1 MKDFAQISIERP
13 LYVWILVVACL
24 AGGYW
29 GMATVGRLEDP
40 PFDFKAAIVITTY
53 PGATAAEVELEVTDV
68 IEAAVQE
75 LPSLKEITSKSVPGR
90 SEVMVEIQAEYGP
103 EKLPQVWD
111 ELRRRVGE
119 AAMRLPPGTGT
130 PLVEDD
136 FGDVYGILYAVTAEG
151 YSAAQIHDISRDL
164 ANGLKTVPG
173 VAKVITAGEPEEAIF
188 IEVGQQRLA
197 RLGLSVNDL
206 FAGIAAENQVV
217 SAGSVLSGSLRVRIA
232 PPMAFDSVAAVENLR
247 LGRAGSTE
255 IIRLADIARVSRGP
269 VEHPSHLIRH
279 QGRPVFTLGVS
290 VVVGENVVEVGKA
303 VDRYLDETESSRPL
317 GVELL
322 PIYQQHVVVEQ
333 AIYGF
338 LVNLLMSVSTV
349 VGALCLFMGWR
360 AGMVVGSVLLL
371 TVGGTVAVMSFA
383 DIELHRISLGGLMIA
398 MGMLVDNA
406 IVVAEGMLVGVRTG
420 LSTTR
425 AASRAVRRT
434 QWPLLGATVIG
445 ILAFAPIGMSEDE
458 AGQFL
463 NALSSVIAISL
474 LLSWVLAITVVPL
487 LGHYLLRA
495 PTEVVATDSLYAGW
509 GYAPYRKIIALALRA
524 PGLVVAGLLLIMGSC
539 LYGFGFLKVGF
550 FPATSTPMFYVDYF
564 LPQGT
569 GIRQTAQRVEVLEAL
584 LADDPTVISTS
595 TFIGRGATR
604 FILTNQPEQPN
615 PAYALLIARV
625 VNADAIDAAIARIRA
640 LLPALD
646 PDAELRISR
655 PRFSSTG
662 GRMIEARLSGPD
674 PDMLRALAERIM
686 AIYRQEHAIEI
697 QMNWR
702 ERETT
707 LVPHFDE
714 ARARIAGIGRP
725 DLARTLSFAT
735 EGVTIGLYRERDNLL
750 PIVARAPDR
759 ERFDLDGLRDRLVWS
774 PIHQTNIPISQ
785 VVSRF
790 ELVPTDSLIHRRDRR
805 RTLSVGSNPDDGET
819 TDAVFK
825 RIRPQVEQL
834 DLPAGY
840 ALEWGGEYESSADAQ
855 ATLGTKLPLTFGLM
869 FLTSVLMFGK
879 LRQPLIIWLTVPMSI
894 CGVVIGLLAADMAFT
909 FPATL
914 GMLSLS
920 GMLLKNAIVLVD
932 EIDRRVAEDGAN
944 IDAVAIA
951 SISRLRP
958 VMLAAGTTIAGM
970 APLLADA
977 FFKEMAVTIMAGLAF
992 ATLLTLLAV
1001 PSFYR
1006 LAFRKELLPSNP
1018 A

>member
-1 MKDFAQISIERP
+1 VRDFAQVSIERP
-13 LYVWILVVACL
+13 LYVWLLMIACL

-40 PFDFKAAIVITTY
+40 PFDFKGAIVITGY
-53 PGATAAEVELEVTDV
+53 PGATAEEVEQEVTDV
-68 IEAAVQE
+68 IESAIQE
-75 LPSLKEITSKSVPGR
+75 LPSLRELTSKSLPGR
-90 SEVMVEIQAEYGP
+90 SEVTVEIQAKYGP

-119 AAMRLPPGTGT
+119 AAMRLPPGTTT

-164 ANGLKTVPG
+164 VNGLKTVPG
-173 VAKVITAGEPEEAIF
+173 VAKVISAGEPEEAIF

-217 SAGSVLSGSLRVRIA
+217 SAGSVRSGPLRVRIT

-247 LGRAGSTE
+247 VGRAGSTE
-255 IIRLADIARVSRGP
+255 IVRLADIATVSRGP
-269 VEHPSHLIRH
+269 VEQPSHLIRY
-279 QGRPVFTLGVS
+279 QGRPAFTVGVS
-290 VVVGENVVEVGKA
+290 VVLGENVVDVGKA
-303 VDRYLDETESSRPL
+303 VDRYLADTEGSRPL
-317 GVELL
+317 GVELH

-333 AIYGF
+333 AISGF
-338 LVNLLMSVSTV
+338 LRNLLMSVSTV

-360 AGMVVGSVLLL
+360 AGAVVGSVLLL
-371 TVGGTVAVMSFA
+371 TVAGTVGVMSFA
-383 DIELHRISLGGLMIA
+383 DVELHRISLGGLMIA

-406 IVVAEGMLVGVRTG
+406 IVVAEGMLVGVRSG

-445 ILAFAPIGMSEDE
+445 LLAFAPIGMSEDE

-463 NALSSVIAISL
+463 GSLASVIAISL
-474 LLSWVLAITVVPL
+474 LLSWILAMTVVPL

-495 PTEVVATDSLYAGW
+495 PTEAVALESMYAGW

-524 PGLVVAGLLLIMGSC
+524 PLLVVAGLLLVMGSC
-539 LYGFGFLKVGF
+539 IYGFGFLKVGF
-550 FPATSTPMFYVDYF
+550 FPATSTPMFYVDYY

-569 GIRQTAQRVEVLEAL
+569 DIRETAERVTALEAL
-584 LADDPTVISTS
+584 LDADPGVISTS

-604 FILTNQPEQPN
+604 FMLTVQPELPN
-615 PAYALLIARV
+615 PAYARLVARVGNVEAIDVAIARV
-625 VNADAIDAAIARIRA
+625 RETFADI
-640 LLPALD
+640 D

-655 PRFSSTG
+655 PRFSSSG
-662 GRMIEARLSGPD
+662 SKKIEARISGPN
-674 PDMLRALAERIM
+674 PDVLRALAEQVVVISR
-686 AIYRQEHAIEI
+686 REHAIEI
-697 QMNWR
+697 QLDWR
-702 ERETT
+702 ERENT
-707 LVPHFDE
+707 LVPHFDDS
-714 ARARIAGIGRP
+714 RARIAGVGRP
-725 DLARTLSFAT
+725 DLARTLAFAT
-735 EGVTIGLYRERDNLL
+735 EGVTIGLFRERDNLL

-774 PIHQTNIPISQ
+774 PIHQTNVPISQ

-790 ELVPTDSLIHRRDRR
+790 ELVPTDAMIHRRDRR
-805 RTLSVGSNPDDGET
+805 RTLSVGSNPNDGET
-819 TDAVFK
+819 VDAVFK
-825 RIRPQVEQL
+825 RIRPQVEQI
-834 DLPAGY
+834 DFPAGY
-840 ALEWGGEYESSADAQ
+840 ALEWGGEYESSADAR
-855 ATLGTKLPLTFGLM
+855 ATLGSKLPLTFGLM

-894 CGVVIGLLAADMAFT
+894 CGVVIGLLAADMSFT
-909 FPATL
+909 FAALL
-914 GMLSLS
+914 GVLSLS
-920 GMLLKNAIVLVD
+920 GMLLKNSIVLVA
-932 EIDRRVAEDGAN
+932 EIDQRVAEDGPR
-944 IDAVAIA
+944 IDSVALA

-970 APLLADA
+970 APLLGDA
-977 FFKEMAVTIMAGLAF
+977 FFREMAVTIMAGLAF

-1006 LAFRKELLPSNP
+1006 LAFAKELLPTE
-1018 A
+1018 AA